1 MSIKEQAIKMEQLKQ
16 ERSETDNATFAEI
29 LSVSREIDSISNE
42 LFKLG
47 DKRAKLYEKL
57 SELKEKRKR
66 DTAHYDL
73 VIKARQAVQA
83 KYKITNPSGS
93 VFYGCTS
100 CFEEYKVFAQ
110 AQGAKFVDD
119 TMPDYEGA
127 N

>member
-66 DTAHYDL
+66 DTAAEVALCENVL
-73 VIKARQAVQA
+73 VSKSQQTKRD
-83 KYKITNPSGS
+83 NP
-93 VFYGCTS
+93 
-100 CFEEYKVFAQ
+100 
-110 AQGAKFVDD
+110 
-119 TMPDYEGA
+119 
-127 N
+127 

>member
-73 VIKARQAVQA
+73 VIKARQAVGFNSSDSKPINEVKA
-83 KYKITNPSGS
+83 
-93 VFYGCTS
+93 
-100 CFEEYKVFAQ
+100 
-110 AQGAKFVDD
+110 
-119 TMPDYEGA
+119 
-127 N
+127 